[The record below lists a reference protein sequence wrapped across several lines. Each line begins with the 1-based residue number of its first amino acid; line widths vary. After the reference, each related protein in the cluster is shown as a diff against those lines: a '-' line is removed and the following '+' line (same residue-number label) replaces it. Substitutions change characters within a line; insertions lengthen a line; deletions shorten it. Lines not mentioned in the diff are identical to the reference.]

1 MLPNIHQT
9 YRNAILWN
17 TWGKCTQT
25 HNVISKQRTMHP
37 TTEVAKGGE
46 RVLINMNAPHWVMQ
60 ICFTYPLQMLS
71 TYSIRCTGQHL
82 PSFFILSLHWL
93 NQNRSIAGTSKDTI
107 TVNYSTS
114 VTLFFMK
121 ITDKIMEQICFYI
134 YACQLMW
141 SKVSTSPKAEAVS
154 KLLNKKEQKSNAEED
169 VW

>member
-17 TWGKCTQT
+17 TWGKCAQT
-25 HNVISKQRTMHP
+25 YNVISKQRTMHP

-93 NQNRSIAGTSKDTI
+93 NQDTSIAGTSKDTI
-107 TVNYSTS
+107 TINYSTS

-134 YACQLMW
+134 CACQPMW
-141 SKVSTSPKAEAVS
+141 SKVSTIPKAEAVS
-154 KLLNKKEQKSNAEED
+154 KLLNKKREEE
-169 VW
+169 